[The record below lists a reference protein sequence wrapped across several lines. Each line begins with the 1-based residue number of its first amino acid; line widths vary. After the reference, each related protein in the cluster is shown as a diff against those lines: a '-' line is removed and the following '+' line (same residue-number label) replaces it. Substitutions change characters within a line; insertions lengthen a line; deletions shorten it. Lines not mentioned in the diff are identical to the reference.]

1 MHYDYVDI
9 GTSDFDH
16 SGELNDD
23 VKVLLVEPLKCYYDK
38 LPNSNNI
45 TKVNCAVSNFNGFID
60 IYYVDPADIEK
71 HDLPIFL
78 KGCNSVITRH
88 ATTLFELKK
97 GNLEHLYRCEQVKT
111 VTLKNLFLECNV
123 SSITN
128 LKIDTEGHDHIIL
141 EQVLEFVKKGF
152 SITNIQFEFFLFGDH
167 FNNVKDIN
175 SLLDYF
181 SKIGYSWHM
190 LDKINLKLTK
200 NL

>member
-16 SGELNDD
+16 SGELKDD
-23 VKVLLVEPLKCYYDK
+23 AKVLLVEPLKCYYDR
-38 LPNSNNI
+38 LPSSTNI
-45 TKVNCAVSNFNGFID
+45 TKVNCAISNFNGLID
-60 IYYVDPADIEK
+60 IHYVDPTDIEK

-78 KGCNSVITRH
+78 KGCNSVITKH

-97 GNLEHLYRCEQVKT
+97 HNLEHLHRCEQVRT
-111 VTLKNLFLECNV
+111 ITLKNLFLECNV

-141 EQVLEFVKKGF
+141 EQVLEFVKKDF
-152 SITNIQFEFFLFGDH
+152 PITTIQFEFLLFSDH
-167 FNNVKDIN
+167 FNNVAELN
-175 SLLDYF
+175 LLLAQF
-181 SKIGYSWHM
+181 NNIGYSWHM
-190 LDKINLKLTK
+190 PNKMNLKLTK